1 MYKKHDK
8 YIQAVADLY
17 EQENKENAESNHNIK
32 SSALKKF
39 YKTCNFL

>member
-17 EQENKENAESNHNIK
+17 EKEYYEEKKKEEENGS
-32 SSALKKF
+32 KKG
-39 YKTCNFL
+39 KRK